1 MKIKNNMDRAKR
13 IKIDNST
20 AFVINKNEN
29 TYLLK
34 EH

>member
-1 MKIKNNMDRAKR
+1 MKTKNTMDRAKR

-29 TYLLK
+29 ILTF
-34 EH
+34 